1 MAPMSLRRVWECS
14 SGRRCDG
21 ELFAGYP
28 HPVGSH
34 YTVESHP
41 MIPNTPI
48 RPDRIG
54 ADIDAL
60 AAITEPGRPWTRR
73 AFTPMYLEGRK
84 WLEKAM
90 QDAGAVTQIDAA
102 GNLIGT
108 IPGKRPE
115 FGSIMVGS
123 HSDTVPDG
131 GRYDGIA
138 GVAVA
143 LEIARALRDTGI
155 VLDHTLE
162 IVDFLAEEVSMFG
175 VSCIG
180 SRGIAGT
187 RPAEW
192 LSRQSDGL
200 TLEQAITQVG
210 GVAHRPAQRDNIKA
224 FLELH
229 IEQGPVLQNEQLDI
243 GVVTAIAGITR
254 IEIVVEGRADHAG
267 TTPMDSRKDALTTA
281 AWIALGVE
289 ELGKALASGTEHFAA
304 TVGEFEMT
312 PNAAN
317 VVPARVRML
326 IDARAELRDDMDRF
340 LEELA
345 NGIAAISEK
354 TGVTVAE
361 PRVVSDN
368 QPTPCD
374 AGLLDIL
381 DAACDTAGVRH
392 RRMASGA
399 GHDTAWM
406 ARITKAA
413 MIFVPCVDGRSH
425 SPDEL
430 ASIDDIALGAAVLL
444 DAIRALDTK
453 LQEDI

>member
-1 MAPMSLRRVWECS
+1 
-14 SGRRCDG
+14 
-21 ELFAGYP
+21 
-28 HPVGSH
+28 
-34 YTVESHP
+34 
-41 MIPNTPI
+41 MIPNSPI
-48 RPDRIG
+48 RAERIA

-73 AFTPMYLEGRK
+73 AFTPMFLEGRK
-84 WLEKAM
+84 WLERAM
-90 QDAGAVTQIDAA
+90 QQAGAVTRIDPA

-108 IPGKRPE
+108 IPGKRPDL
-115 FGSIMVGS
+115 GTIMLGS

-138 GVAVA
+138 GVITA
-143 LEIARALRDTGI
+143 LEVARALRDQNV
-155 VLDHTLE
+155 VLDHSLE
-162 IVDFLAEEVSMFG
+162 IVDFLAEEVSIFG

-180 SRGIAGT
+180 SRGMSGT

-192 LSRQSDGL
+192 LTRESDGQ
-200 TLEQAITQVG
+200 TLEQAIVAVG
-210 GVAHRPAQRDNIKA
+210 GNMVHPAQRDDIKA

-267 TTPMDSRKDALTTA
+267 TTPMSARKDALTTA

-289 ELGKALASGTEHFAA
+289 ELAKALSVGDEHFAA

-326 IDARAELRDDMDRF
+326 IDARAESRADMERF
-340 LEELA
+340 VDELA
-345 NGIAAISEK
+345 NGVAAISEK
-354 TGVTVAE
+354 TGVTVGE

-368 QPTPCD
+368 HPTPCD
-374 AGLLDIL
+374 AELLDLL
-381 DAACDTAGVRH
+381 DAACETSGARH

-406 ARITKAA
+406 ARITRAA

-425 SPDEL
+425 AADES
-430 ASIDDIALGAAVLL
+430 ASTDDIALGASVLL
-444 DAIRALDTK
+444 DAVKALDTK
-453 LQEDI
+453 LQGEF

>member
-1 MAPMSLRRVWECS
+1 
-14 SGRRCDG
+14 
-21 ELFAGYP
+21 
-28 HPVGSH
+28 
-34 YTVESHP
+34 

-48 RPDRIG
+48 NPTRIA

-73 AFTPMYLEGRK
+73 AFTPMFLEGRR

-90 QDAGAVTQIDAA
+90 QDAGAVTQIDPA

-108 IPGKRPE
+108 IPGRRPE
-115 FGSIMVGS
+115 LGTIMLGS

-131 GRYDGIA
+131 GRFDGIA
-138 GVAVA
+138 GVVVA
-143 LEIARALRDTGI
+143 LEVARALRDQNI
-155 VLDHTLE
+155 VLDHTVE
-162 IVDFLAEEVSMFG
+162 IVDFLAEEVSIFG

-180 SRGIAGT
+180 SRGISGT
-187 RPAEW
+187 RPPEW
-192 LSRQSDGL
+192 LARTSGDL
-200 TLEQAITQVG
+200 TLERGISQVG
-210 GVAHRPAQRDNIKA
+210 GHPLRAAQRDDIKA

-254 IEIVVEGRADHAG
+254 LEIIVDGRADHAG
-267 TTPMDSRKDALTTA
+267 TTPMSARQDALTTA

-289 ELGKALASGTEHFAA
+289 ELAKALAAGDTHFAA

-340 LEELA
+340 VDELA
-345 NGIAAISEK
+345 NGTAAISEK
-354 TGVTVAE
+354 TGVSVSV
-361 PRVVSDN
+361 PRIVSDN
-368 QPTPCD
+368 LPTPCD
-374 AGLLDIL
+374 ADLLDVL
-381 DAACDTAGVRH
+381 DAACETTGARH

-425 SPDEL
+425 SPDEF
-430 ASIDDIALGAAVLL
+430 ATTEDIALGAAVLL
-444 DAIRALDTK
+444 DAVKALDTK
-453 LQEDI
+453 LQKEL